1 MNIDLY
7 FALIKKPKISSGKA
21 RPPVGRVTLNKTL
34 SHEKINGFEMH
45 VLKKPYK
52 NSKCLCLEI
61 IFLDTKK
68 QF

>member
-52 NSKCLCLEI
+52 K
-61 IFLDTKK
+61 F
-68 QF
+68 